1 MPNGIETI
9 LHAPLRLVSKQ
20 KCRVLRT
27 EEARRDASHVTDGE
41 GTEVR
46 DAEGNVVSTEWV
58 FREDIESEVAW
69 ALKWYVD
76 STLVKTRREIASRM
90 IEKVKQRN

>member
-1 MPNGIETI
+1 
-9 LHAPLRLVSKQ
+9 
-20 KCRVLRT
+20 
-27 EEARRDASHVTDGE
+27 
-41 GTEVR
+41 
-46 DAEGNVVSTEWV
+46 VSTEWV